1 MSFLNASKF
10 KHHMRE
16 LISRYTRS
24 NQLSDIQLLEPLSV
38 IIKLAVI
45 SYKKVHTKIAVS
57 NNRLFIQNPNAY
69 QGVVRYIYGNNR
81 EDICFLLK
89 PIIRTIELYNPRND
103 PQLKYIF
110 LKAIDGL
117 CVLKKSYNN
126 DSSTVCHSLDLYISI
141 MKSHLKSEN
150 IYIESYKQSQ
160 DSDDLNLSVSTQ
172 VNLEKIFQNIWSE
185 SDILLLYSM
194 FKAADDDPLVSKT
207 YIDSIENLIQSKA
220 PIIHD
225 RISKTKKII

>member
-1 MSFLNASKF
+1 MSFLDTSKITQRI
-10 KHHMRE
+10 RE
-16 LISRYTRS
+16 LVSRLTQA
-24 NQLSDIQLLEPLSV
+24 NQLADIQLLEPLSI

-69 QGVVRYIYGNNR
+69 QGVIRYMYGNNR

-89 PIIRTIELYNPRND
+89 PILRTIELYAPRDD

-117 CVLKKSYNN
+117 YILKKSYYNE
-126 DSSTVCHSLDLYISI
+126 SSTVCHSLDLYISI

-160 DSDDLNLSVSTQ
+160 DLNLSVSTQ

-194 FKAADDDPLVSKT
+194 FKAADDDPLVCKT